1 MHCSIQC
8 ALAATDAALA
18 SHFFFQMQIC
28 NPVAQDEIAQ
38 HHILKN

>member
-8 ALAATDAALA
+8 ALAATDAGLA
-18 SHFFFQMQIC
+18 SHFFQMQIC